1 MSAIDIIMTATATG
15 FGVAVGQ
22 FVFEQVKKR
31 WNIHKEKAMKIGEK
45 IGSGINKRF
54 INKECV
60 S

>member
-15 FGVAVGQ
+15 FGVALGNLL
-22 FVFEQVKKR
+22 FEQIKTK
-31 WNIHKEKAMKIGEK
+31 WKIHKERAMKIGEK

-60 S
+60 